1 MWRRRHALEVR
12 GRRTGAF
19 SRPHGAGCRRCL
31 LLSSKTILLSGFAGQ
46 CGIWMMSVQ
55 PCNWHAFKDSRL
67 PAPLLILQHR
77 LAAEGE
83 HEAVE
88 NGQVRTGRPWDL
100 IAFRKLVDRVL
111 PADKVEKVQDG
122 RRLSEPWRR
131 AVAVRPGTAMFHAS
145 ETAPVQSPQ
154 ASADRRVDSDCHNNL
169 LRLSSPSPTSA
180 SSPILRRVTARR
192 TPRLRSMMVRPPSR
206 P

>member
-1 MWRRRHALEVR
+1 MSGSERPLGCRIQ
-12 GRRTGAF
+12 
-19 SRPHGAGCRRCL
+19 SRLTIGAGPIGARKTRRSVAHELPVHAVVATPKMDPLPWMLPSMSFVEFKGDLAEPVCGPVRHLDDVGPTLQLACL
-31 LLSSKTILLSGFAGQ
+31 
-46 CGIWMMSVQ
+46 
-55 PCNWHAFKDSRL
+55 KDSRL

-83 HEAVE
+83 HAAVE
-88 NGQVRTGRPWDL
+88 NRQVGTGRPWDL

-145 ETAPVQSPQ
+145 KTVARPG
-154 ASADRRVDSDCHNNL
+154 ATGKCGSACRFG
-169 LRLSSPSPTSA
+169 LS
-180 SSPILRRVTARR
+180 
-192 TPRLRSMMVRPPSR
+192 
-206 P
+206 